1 MKYLTTV
8 NNTTYEIEINEN
20 GRITVNGEA
29 HAVDFLTM
37 QPPLYSMLLD
47 NASFEALV
55 EERDGQ
61 FHVMLLGDLFDVSV
75 TDERAHR
82 LAGSSGGFQ
91 VEQGEISVR
100 SPMPGLIVAVPV
112 SEGQI
117 VNAGDP
123 LIVLES
129 MKMENEIKAPQ
140 AGRVSKIN
148 ITEGQALETGT
159 ELLVIEALHNV

>member
-47 NASFEALV
+47 NAKQRSVALDKASLAKARV
-55 EERDGQ
+55 IP
-61 FHVMLLGDLFDVSV
+61 
-75 TDERAHR
+75 DERAHR

-129 MKMENEIKAPQ
+129 MKMENEIKAPR
-140 AGRVSKIN
+140 AGTIGHVHVGKGDRVEQNKV
-148 ITEGQALETGT
+148 
-159 ELLVIEALHNV
+159 LLTLT